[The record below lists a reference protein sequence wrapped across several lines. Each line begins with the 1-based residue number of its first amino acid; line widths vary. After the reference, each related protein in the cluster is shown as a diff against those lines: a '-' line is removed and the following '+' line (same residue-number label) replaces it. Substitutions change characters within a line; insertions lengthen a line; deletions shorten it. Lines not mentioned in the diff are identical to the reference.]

1 MGKTLFD
8 KIWQKHVV
16 AGEDGQVQLLYVDL
30 HLVHEVTSP
39 QPFESL
45 RENHRTVRRPDL
57 TFATMDHNVPTK
69 NIFDIKDKMSKL
81 QMKTLEKNARDF
93 NIRLAPI
100 GDIDQ
105 GIVHV
110 IGPQLG
116 LTQPGE
122 VIVCGDSHTA
132 THGAFGSIAFGIGT
146 SEVEHVL
153 STQTIWQLKPKTMGI
168 KVVGKLPKNLF
179 AKDIIM
185 AIIAKYGV
193 SFGTGYAIEF
203 FGPVIENLSME
214 ERMTICN
221 MSIEAGSKTGLVR
234 PDEKTFAYIKGR
246 KYAPKKIEEAV
257 KYWSNFYTDNEDDF
271 DKKII
276 FDVSGL
282 KPIVT
287 WGTNPGMAV
296 KINEKFPEIRNK
308 NDQRA
313 YEYMDLKPDMLAS
326 DIPLSYI
333 FIGSCTNGRYEDLKV
348 AAEIMKGR
356 HLAKNI
362 TAWIV
367 PGSRSIRNR
376 AIKSGLAKIFE
387 DAGCQWR
394 EPGCSACLAMNP
406 DKIPAGKHA
415 ASTSNRNFEGR
426 QGAGSRTHLASPAM
440 VAAAGIAGH
449 FVDITKENFLN
460 DKAEVE

>member
-1 MGKTLFD
+1 M
-8 KIWQKHVV
+8 
-16 AGEDGQVQLLYVDL
+16 
-30 HLVHEVTSP
+30 
-39 QPFESL
+39 
-45 RENHRTVRRPDL
+45 
-57 TFATMDHNVPTK
+57 
-69 NIFDIKDKMSKL
+69 
-81 QMKTLEKNARDF
+81 
-93 NIRLAPI
+93 API

-271 DKKII
+271 DKKNN
-276 FDVSGL
+276 L
-282 KPIVT
+282 
-287 WGTNPGMAV
+287 
-296 KINEKFPEIRNK
+296 
-308 NDQRA
+308 
-313 YEYMDLKPDMLAS
+313 
-326 DIPLSYI
+326 
-333 FIGSCTNGRYEDLKV
+333 
-348 AAEIMKGR
+348 
-356 HLAKNI
+356 
-362 TAWIV
+362 
-367 PGSRSIRNR
+367 
-376 AIKSGLAKIFE
+376 
-387 DAGCQWR
+387 
-394 EPGCSACLAMNP
+394 
-406 DKIPAGKHA
+406 
-415 ASTSNRNFEGR
+415 
-426 QGAGSRTHLASPAM
+426 
-440 VAAAGIAGH
+440 
-449 FVDITKENFLN
+449 
-460 DKAEVE
+460 